1 MGVAKVDI
9 NVMNFSAKKKKD
21 RKLDCQ
27 KRKHKSQYNST
38 ISLNNSKN
46 NKDIYL
52 FIKHVC
58 DGGDKS
64 TFEKCLPKS
73 SPCVIGNSELFSL
86 TLILTVSPEMC
97 FTEAMKFLAF
107 KPQYLVIWAQAFVHK
122 KFIIPR

>member
-9 NVMNFSAKKKKD
+9 NVMNFPAKTKKD

-52 FIKHVC
+52 FI
-58 DGGDKS
+58 
-64 TFEKCLPKS
+64 
-73 SPCVIGNSELFSL
+73 
-86 TLILTVSPEMC
+86 
-97 FTEAMKFLAF
+97 
-107 KPQYLVIWAQAFVHK
+107 
-122 KFIIPR
+122 